1 MRILRV
7 FTGGTSTQRGCPAG
21 GPARP
26 CRCFFKQHQALPA
39 RKFTSA
45 CQRRSKTMK
54 KCRVCGE
61 DFEDKYAFCPL
72 DGMPLREAI
81 TVFATREF
89 NLTLMGD
96 ARLSQRLAIEIQFAL
111 DQIKRAWPS
120 FKSDPIAFTQSE
132 FGELR
137 KRVKQ
142 TVARPHVV
150 SGAMTAVLVLSALI

>member
-54 KCRVCGE
+54 KCKVCGE
-61 DFEDKYAFCPL
+61 NFEDKYAFCPL
-72 DGMPLREAI
+72 DGKPLLISLLPLGAGMRGNRPRRQA
-81 TVFATREF
+81 
-89 NLTLMGD
+89 LTPT
-96 ARLSQRLAIEIQFAL
+96 LSQREREFDKEAAAFAPRHHGL
-111 DQIKRAWPS
+111 
-120 FKSDPIAFTQSE
+120 
-132 FGELR
+132 
-137 KRVKQ
+137 
-142 TVARPHVV
+142 
-150 SGAMTAVLVLSALI
+150 GADRDRRQKAPDGP